1 MRALVASSLEPH
13 LTATWPVPRGVAGPT
28 TQLQDI
34 LPEPSVSLLPR
45 PLADATT
52 PPGTV
57 TRIEQLMPGLAVA
70 VTRAGEPRLTGDVT
84 EVIDGLAVTGTLGVG
99 LGSWRRLNGLGC
111 GRGRGH
117 PHRWFVASWQGQ
129 RPLALALLSAPLA
142 VEPTGCLRAQSGA
155 SVGTARPPVVGRVVE
170 TAVVVS
176 RGSGLLSLEQATVK
190 RVATMETVTAAA
202 NQ

>member
-28 TQLQDI
+28 TQLQDT
-34 LPEPSVSLLPR
+34 LPEPSVSLLPS

-70 VTRAGEPRLTGDVT
+70 VTRAGEPRFTGDVT

-99 LGSWRRLNGLGC
+99 LGSW
-111 GRGRGH
+111 
-117 PHRWFVASWQGQ
+117 
-129 RPLALALLSAPLA
+129 
-142 VEPTGCLRAQSGA
+142 
-155 SVGTARPPVVGRVVE
+155 VG
-170 TAVVVS
+170 
-176 RGSGLLSLEQATVK
+176 
-190 RVATMETVTAAA
+190 
-202 NQ
+202 